1 VVDARPGLAPQV
13 TAIMRHWEMKLLAL
27 VFAFALWLFV
37 MTSEK
42 SDLILTAPIELQ
54 GVPPGLVV
62 AGGESESVDVQLHGL
77 RGSLARLTPDQLRA
91 RLSLAGVGPG
101 EVTLRV
107 LPEHI
112 TVPPGITVLRISPS
126 RIRLT
131 VAAPSSPPG
140 EPRKGAPR
148 S

>member
-1 VVDARPGLAPQV
+1 MAARKKFDPEATLDHIRDIA
-13 TAIMRHWEMKLLAL
+13 LAL
-27 VFAFALWLFV
+27 PE
-37 MTSEK
+37 SYEE
-42 SDLILTAPIELQ
+42 LTW
-54 GVPPGLVV
+54 
-62 AGGESESVDVQLHGL
+62 
-77 RGSLARLTPDQLRA
+77 
-91 RLSLAGVGPG
+91 G

-131 VAAPSSPPG
+131 LAAPSSPPG

>member
-1 VVDARPGLAPQV
+1 M
-13 TAIMRHWEMKLLAL
+13 TAILRHWEMKLLAL
-27 VFAFALWLFV
+27 IFAFALWLFV

-42 SDLILTAPIELQ
+42 SDLILTVPIELQ
-54 GVPPGLVV
+54 GMPPGLVI
-62 AGGESESVDVQLHGL
+62 AGGEPESVDVQLHGL
-77 RGSLARLTPDQLRA
+77 RGSLARLVPDQLKA
-91 RLSLAGVGPG
+91 RLSLAGVEPG

-131 VAAPSSPPG
+131 LAAPSSPPG
-140 EPRKGAPR
+140 EPRKGPPR

>member
-1 VVDARPGLAPQV
+1 
-13 TAIMRHWEMKLLAL
+13 MRHWEMKVLAL

-42 SDLILTAPIELQ
+42 SDLILAAPIELQ

-62 AGGESESVDVQLHGL
+62 VAAGEPESVDVQLHGL
-77 RGSLARLTPDQLRA
+77 RGSLARLAPDQLRA
-91 RLSLAGVGPG
+91 RLSLAGVEPG

-112 TVPPGITVLRISPS
+112 IVPPGITVLRISPS

-131 VAAPSSPPG
+131 LAAPSSPPG

>member
-1 VVDARPGLAPQV
+1 
-13 TAIMRHWEMKLLAL
+13 MRHWEMKLLAL
-27 VFAFALWLFV
+27 IFAFALWLFV

-42 SDLILTAPIELQ
+42 SDLILTVPIELQ
-54 GVPPGLVV
+54 GMPPGLVI
-62 AGGESESVDVQLHGL
+62 AGGEPESVDVQLHGL
-77 RGSLARLTPDQLRA
+77 RGSLARLVPDQLKA
-91 RLSLAGVGPG
+91 RLSLAGVEPG

-131 VAAPSSPPG
+131 LAAPSSPPG
-140 EPRKGAPR
+140 EPRKGPPR

>member
-1 VVDARPGLAPQV
+1 M
-13 TAIMRHWEMKLLAL
+13 TALMRHWEMKVLAL

-42 SDLILTAPIELQ
+42 SDIILTAPIELQ
-54 GVPPGLVV
+54 DVPPGLVI
-62 AGGESESVDVQLHGL
+62 AGGEHESVDVQLHGL
-77 RGSLARLTPDQLRA
+77 RGSLARLAPDQLRA
-91 RLSLAGVGPG
+91 RLSLTGVESG

-112 TVPPGITVLRISPS
+112 TVPPGVTILRISPS

-131 VAAPSSPPG
+131 LAASPLPPG

>member
-1 VVDARPGLAPQV
+1 V
-13 TAIMRHWEMKLLAL
+13 TVIMRHWEMKVLAL

-54 GVPPGLVV
+54 GVPPGLVI
-62 AGGESESVDVQLHGL
+62 AGGEHESVDVQLHGL
-77 RGSLARLTPDQLRA
+77 RGNLARIAPDQLRA
-91 RLSLAGVGPG
+91 RLSLAGIEPG

-131 VAAPSSPPG
+131 LAAPSSPPG
-140 EPRKGAPR
+140 EARKGAPR

>member
-1 VVDARPGLAPQV
+1 V
-13 TAIMRHWEMKLLAL
+13 TALMRHWEMKLLAL

-131 VAAPSSPPG
+131 VVAPSSPPG

>member
-1 VVDARPGLAPQV
+1 MDAGAGVAPQV
-13 TAIMRHWEMKLLAL
+13 TTLLRHWELKVFA
-27 VFAFALWLFV
+27 VGFAFALWLFV

-42 SDLILTAPIELQ
+42 SDLVLTAPIELEA
-54 GVPPGLVV
+54 VPPGLIVS
-62 AGGESESVDVQLHGL
+62 AGDPETVDVQLHGL
-77 RGSLARLTPDQLRA
+77 RGSLARLAPDQLRA
-91 RLSLAGVGPG
+91 RLSLAGVEPG

-112 TVPPGITVLRISPS
+112 TVPPGITVLRINPS

-131 VAAPSSPPG
+131 VAIPSSPAG
-140 EPRKGAPR
+140 EPRKEASG